1 MAKRRKRLNKLTPI
15 KAKKQ
20 ILLVYLKVRQ
30 QKKKEE
36 EKEEPSSFFQRRRV
50 RCLQIHIRDSI
61 FSEVFILYNH
71 ACPDHIF
78 KVDMLLDQLTR
89 QFPMRVPPA
98 PAAVEGPRQGFYQP
112 IEFQVPL
119 VLH

>member
-1 MAKRRKRLNKLTPI
+1 MVHILTNV
-15 KAKKQ
+15 
-20 ILLVYLKVRQ
+20 L
-30 QKKKEE
+30 
-36 EKEEPSSFFQRRRV
+36 
-50 RCLQIHIRDSI
+50 
-61 FSEVFILYNH
+61 
-71 ACPDHIF
+71 